1 MNGGEDRTM
10 DRKQRKKIVTKNKAA
25 VFIAA
30 LALLVAIILVFL
42 FHSLERQG
50 KEQQALSMEER
61 EQLTDMTEYLD
72 EIDGIVTM
80 NQERLAEATLFQSDT
95 ENVLNTF
102 QESLSVLEKDLER
115 VETIIQSHTE
125 KETSTNREISASFE
139 ALSESQN
146 EIKEQIA
153 TVNASIA
160 AIISEIRTENENNF
174 TTAFEKLEK
183 LEDDIAKT
191 QKEAES
197 YYDSLTELITQL
209 QEDNSSQ
216 YEELTNTL
224 LTAQADLAELL
235 KNGFEALQ
243 LQLDEDFTA
252 LMEKLECLHGQIIDT
267 TDSITGLLGLMEENN
282 MDRQEEIKTAFASVS
297 ESLELIRTEY
307 TDAHMELQSLI
318 QKVQETQNA
327 NHEETLSVLTVM
339 ETNMEETSLENLNQL
354 TNSLQ
359 TMEENFSASISNMKG
374 EMEQSFSTLN
384 TGIENS
390 FSQTNDSITNQFR
403 ELNTRISSQYES
415 VSNQYQN
422 ISSTII
428 NNNDSQQESL
438 DNLMGYLNQKLQEVF
453 QFVSNGKKKLA
464 SALLTK
470 GVPIREDATFAEI
483 YQAILNIPQKLVI
496 GVQQI
501 PGTISYDY
509 HYHTDA
515 QGRNPHTEVA
525 GSAGGCYTA
534 PIYHVHT
541 GSSNG
546 GGGCYSSPVY
556 HTHSEGCYSEGSHNS
571 SCPSHTGYHSYDCG
585 SVHDWDGDG
594 HGCDGFVAYDCG
606 GHSYLSCNLG
616 SGIIGY
622 SLNCGKNNSTIE
634 GYRPACGLS
643 DGQIIGAHI
652 VYDQNALG
660 AAAVMYTEAAYDTLA
675 YILEENAGQV
685 KDVQEVSGN
694 VAEAEEEETG
704 LEQEE
709 SGDAV
714 EEEADE
720 GIETEEENP
729 TEEAETEQ
737 ELEEAEDSETTGE
750 GTESE
755 DEAEA
760 AENLETVKEQE
771 E

>member
-1 MNGGEDRTM
+1 MNEGENRTL
-10 DRKQRKKIVTKNKAA
+10 DKKQIKKIVTKNKTA

-30 LALLVAIILVFL
+30 FALFVAIILVFL
-42 FHSLERQG
+42 FHSLERKG

-72 EIDGIVTM
+72 EIDGIVTV
-80 NQERLAEATLFQSDT
+80 NQERLAEAALFQSDT

-102 QESLSVLEKDLER
+102 QESLSVLEEDLER

-125 KETSTNREISASFE
+125 KETSVNSEISASFE
-139 ALSESQN
+139 ALSENQK
-146 EIKEQIA
+146 EIREEIA
-153 TVNASIA
+153 AVNASIA

-174 TTAFEKLEK
+174 TTAFGKLAK

-197 YYDSLTELITQL
+197 YYDSLAGLITVL

-216 YEELTNTL
+216 YKELTNTL
-224 LTAQADLAELL
+224 LTAQDDLAELL
-235 KNGFEALQ
+235 KNGFEDLR

-252 LMEKLECLHGQIIDT
+252 LMEKLECLHGQIIGT
-267 TDSITGLLGLMEENN
+267 TDSITELLGLMEENDK
-282 MDRQEEIKTAFASVS
+282 DRQEEIKAAFASVS

-307 TDAHMELQSLI
+307 TGAHMELRSLI

-327 NHEETLSVLTVM
+327 NHEATLSVLTVM

-374 EMEQSFSTLN
+374 EMEQKLSILN

-390 FSQTNDSITNQFR
+390 FSQTNDSIMNQFR
-403 ELNTRISSQYES
+403 ELNTNISS
-415 VSNQYQN
+415 QYQN

-428 NNNDSQQESL
+428 NNTDSQQEFL
-438 DNLMGYLNQKLQEVF
+438 DNLVKYINQKLQEVF

-483 YQAILNIPQKLVI
+483 YQAILDIPQKLVI

-509 HYHTDA
+509 HYHVDGNGNQIHSNTS
-515 QGRNPHTEVA
+515 PEP
-525 GSAGGCYTA
+525 GGCYMQIKHQDYEVVGTHEETRTGVREERAECRCGNTGYAYGDA
-534 PIYHVHT
+534 P
-541 GSSNG
+541 
-546 GGGCYSSPVY
+546 
-556 HTHSEGCYSEGSHNS
+556 
-571 SCPSHTGYHSYDCG
+571 CPSCGHHHWGSTCNASVTKSIPYTYTVTVNDYGWVIKDYYDL
-585 SVHDWDGDG
+585 
-594 HGCDGFVAYDCG
+594 DC
-606 GHSYLSCNLG
+606 
-616 SGIIGY
+616 
-622 SLNCGKNNSTIE
+622 
-634 GYRPACGLS
+634 AFS

-660 AAAVMYTEAAYDTLA
+660 TDAVMHTEAAYDTLA
-675 YILEENAGQV
+675 YVLEKNDGQGS
-685 KDVQEVSGN
+685 DGQEMSGN
-694 VAEAEEEETG
+694 ASEAGGEETE
-704 LEQEE
+704 LEREE
-709 SGDAV
+709 SGDTAKEEAGMGTESEEEDLTV
-714 EEEADE
+714 EE
-720 GIETEEENP
+720 
-729 TEEAETEQ
+729 ETEQ
-737 ELEEAEDSETTGE
+737 ELEEAVDSETTGE
-750 GTESE
+750 DTEFRE
-755 DEAEA
+755 EAEP
-760 AENLETVKEQE
+760 AESLETVKEQE

>member
-1 MNGGEDRTM
+1 MNGREDRTM
-10 DRKQRKKIVTKNKAA
+10 DKKQIKKIVKKNKAA
-25 VFIAA
+25 IFIAA
-30 LALLVAIILVFL
+30 FALLVAIILVFL
-42 FHSLERQG
+42 FHSLEQQG

-139 ALSESQN
+139 ALSESQK

-174 TTAFEKLEK
+174 TAAFGKLEK

-197 YYDSLTELITQL
+197 YYDSLTELITLL
-209 QEDNSSQ
+209 QEDNNSQ

-282 MDRQEEIKTAFASVS
+282 EDRQEEIKAAFASVS

-359 TMEENFSASISNMKG
+359 MMEENFSASISNMKG

-403 ELNTRISSQYES
+403 ELNTSISSQYQNI
-415 VSNQYQN
+415 SNQYQN

-428 NNNDSQQESL
+428 NNNDSQKESL
-438 DNLMGYLNQKLQEVF
+438 DNLINYLNQKLQEVF

-470 GVPIREDATFAEI
+470 GVSCREDATFEEI
-483 YQAILNIPQKLVI
+483 YQAILSIPQKLVI

-509 HYHTDA
+509 HYHVDGNGNRIHSNTSP
-515 QGRNPHTEVA
+515 NP
-525 GSAGGCYTA
+525 GGCYRQAKHQDYEVVGTHEEERTGVKEVSGECGCGNTGYAYGDA
-534 PIYHVHT
+534 P
-541 GSSNG
+541 
-546 GGGCYSSPVY
+546 
-556 HTHSEGCYSEGSHNS
+556 
-571 SCPSHTGYHSYDCG
+571 CPSCGHHHWGGSCKNSVTKHVPYSYTVTVKDYG
-585 SVHDWDGDG
+585 WVTKNY
-594 HGCDGFVAYDCG
+594 YD
-606 GHSYLSCNLG
+606 
-616 SGIIGY
+616 
-622 SLNCGKNNSTIE
+622 LNC
-634 GYRPACGLS
+634 AFS
-643 DGQIIGAHI
+643 DGQILGAHI

-660 AAAVMYTEAAYDTLA
+660 TAAVMYTEVVYDTLA

-694 VAEAEEEETG
+694 VAEAEGEETG

-720 GIETEEENP
+720 GIETEEEDP

-737 ELEEAEDSETTGE
+737 ELEEAEDSETTE
-750 GTESE
+750 EDTESE

-771 E
+771 G